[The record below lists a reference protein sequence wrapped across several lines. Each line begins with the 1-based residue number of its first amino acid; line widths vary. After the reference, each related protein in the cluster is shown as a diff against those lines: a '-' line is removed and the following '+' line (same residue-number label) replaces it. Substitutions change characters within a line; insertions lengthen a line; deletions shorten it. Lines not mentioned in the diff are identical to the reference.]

1 MGHAPK
7 LSVASRELGGPGAA
21 ESSAAVVRP
30 SEPGTTAT
38 IPRGYLPTLDGWRA
52 VAILA
57 VMVAHGSDQLLSAD
71 GAFPSELL
79 HGLTR
84 YGGRGVDVF
93 FGISG
98 FLICSRLIEER
109 EARGRID
116 LKGFY
121 IRRCCRILPPY
132 FAFLA
137 MVSLLGAAGI
147 FVVSGRELLS
157 SLVFVRNYHTLTEPA
172 GWYTGHLWSLAV
184 EEHFYLI
191 WPGLLAMWGI
201 RRARWGVAALSLA
214 IGGWRVLEFR
224 LQLGAELIPGL
235 GFYARTDV
243 RLDPLLWGCW
253 FALMAS
259 RPEFRE
265 RLVRLLSGPSW
276 TIALVQLIACMVVQ
290 PPLAMVWQ
298 SLLIPLL
305 IVGTVVRPAGRVA
318 RVLETSP
325 MRWIG
330 RLSYSLYL
338 WQQVFLVSAA
348 VDRPLPFGVVQ
359 SLPLNVGM
367 VFAVA
372 AISYYLVERPMIK
385 VGHRLAAPVTAG
397 RV

>member
-1 MGHAPK
+1 MPWKQG
-7 LSVASRELGGPGAA
+7 LFRSRAA
-21 ESSAAVVRP
+21 DAAVVTP
-30 SEPGTTAT
+30 SDPATTAP

-57 VMVAHGSDQLLSAD
+57 VMVAHAADQLLSPN
-71 GAFPSELL
+71 GALPSAWL

-109 EARGRID
+109 LARGRID

-132 FAFLA
+132 FAFLGV
-137 MVSLLGAAGI
+137 VSLLGAAGI
-147 FVVSGRELLS
+147 FAVSGSELLS
-157 SLVFVRNYHTLTEPA
+157 SLFFIRNYHTLTEPV

-201 RRARWGVAALSLA
+201 RRARWGVVALSLA
-214 IGGWRVLEFR
+214 IGAWRVIEFR
-224 LQLGAELIPGL
+224 LQLGAELISGL
-235 GFYARTDV
+235 GFYPRTDL
-243 RLDPLLWGCW
+243 RLDALLWGCW
-253 FALMAS
+253 FALIVS
-259 RPEFRE
+259 TPSVKE
-265 RLVRLLSGPSW
+265 RLVRLLSGPTW
-276 TIALVQLIACMVVQ
+276 TSSLVLLIACIALE

-298 SLLIPLL
+298 SVLIPLL
-305 IVGTVVRPAGRVA
+305 VVGTVVRPAGRVA
-318 RVLETSP
+318 RLLETFP

-348 VDRPLPFGVVQ
+348 VERPLPFGVIQ

-367 VFAVA
+367 VFGVA
-372 AISYYLVERPMIK
+372 AISYYLVERPMIR
-385 VGHRLAAPVTAG
+385 VGHRLAAPVTEG

>member
-1 MGHAPK
+1 MAG
-7 LSVASRELGGPGAA
+7 
-21 ESSAAVVRP
+21 P
-30 SEPGTTAT
+30 SEPPTTVP

-57 VMVAHGSDQLLSAD
+57 VMIAHGADPLLSAD
-71 GAFPSELL
+71 GALPSELF

-84 YGGRGVDVF
+84 YGGMGVDVF
-93 FGISG
+93 CGISG
-98 FLICSRLIEER
+98 FLICSRLIEEH

-132 FAFLA
+132 FAFLGL
-137 MVSLLGAAGI
+137 VSLLGAAGI
-147 FVVSGRELLS
+147 VAVSGSELLS
-157 SLVFVRNYHTLTEPA
+157 SLFFIRNYHVLTEPA

-201 RRARWGVAALSLA
+201 RRARWGVVALSLA
-214 IGGWRVLEFR
+214 LGGWRVLEFR
-224 LQLGAELIPGL
+224 LQIGAELIPGL
-235 GFYARTDV
+235 GFYPRTDI
-243 RLDPLLWGCW
+243 RLDALLWGCW
-253 FALMAS
+253 FALIAS
-259 RPEFRE
+259 APAVRAG
-265 RLVRLLSGPSW
+265 LVRLLSGPSW
-276 TIALVQLIACMVVQ
+276 TLFLVLLIACVAVE

-298 SLLIPLL
+298 SLLILL
-305 IVGTVVRPAGRVA
+305 LVVGTVVRPAGRVA
-318 RVLETSP
+318 RFLETFP

-338 WQQVFLVSAA
+338 WQQVFLVSAS
-348 VDRPLPFGVVQ
+348 VERPLPFGVIQ

-372 AISYYLVERPMIK
+372 AVSYYLVERPMIK
-385 VGHRLAAPVTAG
+385 VGHRLAAPVTEG